1 MSRLVRSQLSEPAF
15 DLVGAAEAASF
26 SAGIPGE
33 ELAASAAPTRAGAE
47 AFDASHTSSAAD
59 NSSVVQPQATNAIPP
74 PSIALVLSACPT
86 LSNASE
92 FRSEERRVGTE
103 CVSTYRSQWSPYH
116 EKKTRPKQTTIKAH
130 TTQ

>member
-47 AFDASHTSSAAD
+47 AFDASNTSSAAD
-59 NSSVVQPQATNAIPP
+59 NSSVVQPVVAMIFGS
-74 PSIALVLSACPT
+74 PSITPPARSAC
-86 LSNASE
+86 ASCTGQR
-92 FRSEERRVGTE
+92 RSEEHTSELQSLMRISYVVL
-103 CVSTYRSQWSPYH
+103 CL
-116 EKKTRPKQTTIKAH
+116 KKK
-130 TTQ
+130 

>member
-47 AFDASHTSSAAD
+47 AFDASNTSSAAD
-59 NSSVVQPQATNAIPP
+59 NSSVVQPVVAMIFGS
-74 PSIALVLSACPT
+74 PSITPPARSACSSSTGPRSRAAPPT
-86 LSNASE
+86 YD
-92 FRSEERRVGTE
+92 RRAGTE
-103 CVSTYRSQWSPYH
+103 WWLTV
-116 EKKTRPKQTTIKAH
+116 
-130 TTQ
+130 